1 MVSVCQAEYIPPEK
15 PSWKTW
21 ADNGHL
27 SAPLDKDMDLSSE
40 PDDHILTGLMAK
52 EALSTGLRVSQWDRV
67 HS

>member
-1 MVSVCQAEYIPPEK
+1 MGEFTAKYYQDWYREKKESYEYM
-15 PSWKTW
+15 
-21 ADNGHL
+21 L
-27 SAPLDKDMDLSSE
+27 SSEEDMHLSSE